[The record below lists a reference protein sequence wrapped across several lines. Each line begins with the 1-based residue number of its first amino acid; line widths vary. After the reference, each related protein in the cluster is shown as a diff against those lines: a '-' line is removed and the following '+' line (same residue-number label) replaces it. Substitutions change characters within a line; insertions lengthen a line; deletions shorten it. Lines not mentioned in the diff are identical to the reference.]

1 MNAMDYDLIII
12 GAGAAGMTAS
22 IYASR
27 YTLKN
32 VLIGDILGGTT
43 TEAHKIYNW
52 PGDPGITG
60 FELMDKMAKHVRET
74 GGEIISDTVSGV
86 AAIDGG
92 YSVTTKRGKSFSA
105 KSLLFTSGT
114 KHRHLGIPR
123 EEELA
128 GRGMAYCATCD
139 GPFYKEKRVAVAG
152 GGNSAIS
159 AALYLADIATKVY
172 VVCRGADLK
181 GEPLWREELKKRPNV
196 SIITGAN
203 IVGLEGAEML
213 EQIVLDREFEGSDR
227 LAVDG
232 VFVEI
237 GLLPQTEL
245 AKGLG
250 VETNELGYI
259 KVKADMSTNI
269 PGLYAA
275 GDSTDASNN
284 FHQIVTACGEGA
296 TAADTIYKALSVG

>member
-1 MNAMDYDLIII
+1 MDYDLIIL

-60 FELMDKMAKHVRET
+60 HELMAKMTAHVRET
-74 GGEIISDTVSGV
+74 GGEIISDTVSAV
-86 AAIDGG
+86 AQIEGG
-92 YSVTTKRGKSFSA
+92 FNVTTKRGQTLSA
-105 KSLLFTSGT
+105 KRILFTSGT
-114 KHRHLGIPR
+114 KHKHLNIPR

-139 GPFYKEKRVAVAG
+139 GPFYKGRRVAVAG

-159 AALYLADIATKVY
+159 AALYMADIATQVY

-196 SIITGAN
+196 SIVTGAN
-203 IVGLEGAEML
+203 IIGLEGEQIL
-213 EQIVLDREFEGSDR
+213 EKIVLDASFEGSDR
-227 LAVDG
+227 IVVDG

-237 GLLPQTEL
+237 GLVPQTEL
-245 AKGLG
+245 AKALG
-250 VETNELGYI
+250 AETDELGYI
-259 KVKADMSTNI
+259 KVRPDMSTNV

-296 TAADTIYKALSVG
+296 VAADAIYKSLSVA